1 MRTRAQKG
9 DDARDAAPSRITASA
24 AATRG
29 ERPFFALFLDCGI
42 GRRGKEKE
50 KKRQRTERQEQRK
63 KTQKKEEFKD
73 RCGTLSASREKKSE
87 AKERTMDEG
96 GAQHGTMAA
105 ASASA
110 IVDQG
115 DAIQPDSASTTAGVV
130 VVKGV
135 RYCRATGC
143 VLVPVAIDGVVVHAN
158 WAMSSAH
165 NIISP
170 AASKRI
176 AQARAGAPVGTC
188 ASTTRRP
195 RVADD
200 DRGDEGND
208 GGDND
213 DNDDNDN
220 DNDDDDNGTRADV
233 LAGASGDDARAPT
246 TTGPY
251 NARRAWPTV
260 CHAVG
265 SAYRP
270 RALSVGGADVRPRLG
285 APDIGIEFLCAD
297 SVRLSALSGV
307 QLAHRAAQA
316 HTSIVSAA
324 RPASGGAG
332 DGACNLLAR
341 LVDDG
346 VAARQSVMWDMR
358 AAPHRVGVAVGLAA
372 PVSDPNAALVR
383 LYAPDHPEVV
393 AAGDE
398 RITGLARAGALVRLL
413 GIEVAVT
420 PTSPTLRL
428 ALGGPGWA
436 VVDAGVR
443 ACYFDQET
451 RAAVIGALARAGPAP
466 WRSCSLWAR
475 GTVLASEAA
484 GVLDVP
490 ANQAPVLALV
500 LAGHDPV
507 RPVRLR
513 LGRDAYVHTSPP
525 HEVRFRWTN
534 PEDRVD
540 DGDGDARDDLA
551 FGVQYAQVDLAAW
564 MGHSPD
570 GTCLIGNCAF
580 DGRAALVDY
589 EANVLAVFAAGADE
603 R

>member
-1 MRTRAQKG
+1 
-9 DDARDAAPSRITASA
+9 
-24 AATRG
+24 
-29 ERPFFALFLDCGI
+29 
-42 GRRGKEKE
+42 
-50 KKRQRTERQEQRK
+50 
-63 KTQKKEEFKD
+63 
-73 RCGTLSASREKKSE
+73 
-87 AKERTMDEG
+87 MDEG
-96 GAQHGTMAA
+96 DVQHGTTTA
-105 ASASA
+105 ASAGASN

-115 DAIQPDSASTTAGVV
+115 NTAHSDSVSTTAGVV
-130 VVKGV
+130 VVRGA

-143 VLVPVAIDGVVVHAN
+143 VLAPVAIDGVVVHAN
-158 WAMSSAH
+158 WAMSSPY

-170 AASKRI
+170 AASKRV
-176 AQARAGAPVGTC
+176 AAARAGPPVDAC
-188 ASTTRRP
+188 VSTTRRP
-195 RVADD
+195 RAAD
-200 DRGDEGND
+200 D
-208 GGDND
+208 GGDD
-213 DNDDNDN
+213 G
-220 DNDDDDNGTRADV
+220 NDDDDGGGGDGTHAGV
-233 LAGASGDDARAPT
+233 LAAASGDDTRAP

-251 NARRAWPTV
+251 NARRAWPTL
-260 CHAVG
+260 CHAIG
-265 SAYRP
+265 TAYRP
-270 RALSVGGADVRPRLG
+270 RALSVGGADVRPR
-285 APDIGIEFLCAD
+285 PSESDVGIEFLCAD

-332 DGACNLLAR
+332 GGACNLLAR

-346 VAARQSVMWDMR
+346 AAARPSVMWDMR
-358 AAPHRVGVAVGLAA
+358 AAPHSVGVAVGLAA

-383 LYAPDHPEVV
+383 LYTPDHPEVV
-393 AAGDE
+393 AAADE

-413 GIEVAVT
+413 GVEVAVT

-451 RAAVIGALARAGPAP
+451 RAAVVGALARAGPAP
-466 WRSCSLWAR
+466 WRSCPLWAR

-490 ANQAPVLALV
+490 PDEAPVLALV
-500 LAGHDPV
+500 LAGHDPT

-540 DGDGDARDDLA
+540 DGHGGAHDDLA

-570 GTCLIGNCAF
+570 GACLIGNCAF

-589 EANVLAVFAAGADE
+589 EANVLAVFAAGADQ

>member
-1 MRTRAQKG
+1 M
-9 DDARDAAPSRITASA
+9 
-24 AATRG
+24 
-29 ERPFFALFLDCGI
+29 
-42 GRRGKEKE
+42 
-50 KKRQRTERQEQRK
+50 
-63 KTQKKEEFKD
+63 
-73 RCGTLSASREKKSE
+73 
-87 AKERTMDEG
+87 MDEG
-96 GAQHGTMAA
+96 GAQHGTTVAVDA
-105 ASASA
+105 GASNM
-110 IVDQG
+110 VDQG
-115 DAIQPDSASTTAGVV
+115 DVTPADSTNATTGVV
-130 VVKGV
+130 VVKGA

-143 VLVPVAIDGVVVHAN
+143 VLVPVTIDGVVVHAN
-158 WAMSSAH
+158 WTMSSPH

-170 AASKRI
+170 AASKRVV
-176 AQARAGAPVGTC
+176 GAVGAC
-188 ASTTRRP
+188 VSTTRQP
-195 RVADD
+195 RAAGDGGGGEG
-200 DRGDEGND
+200 DRGND
-208 GGDND
+208 D
-213 DNDDNDN
+213 DNDDRGGG
-220 DNDDDDNGTRADV
+220 NGTRADV
-233 LAGASGDDARAPT
+233 STGASGDDTRAPT
-246 TTGPY
+246 TGPS

-265 SAYRP
+265 TAYRP

-285 APDIGIEFLCAD
+285 APDVGIEFLCAD

-324 RPASGGAG
+324 RPVGGG
-332 DGACNLLAR
+332 GEEGGGACNLLAR
-341 LVDDG
+341 LVDG
-346 VAARQSVMWDMR
+346 RVAARPSVMWDMR
-358 AAPHRVGVAVGLAA
+358 AAPHAVGVAVGLAA

-398 RITGLARAGALVRLL
+398 RIAGLARAGALVRLL

-451 RAAVIGALARAGPAP
+451 RAAVVGALARAGPAP
-466 WRSCSLWAR
+466 WRSCPLWAR

-490 ANQAPVLALV
+490 ANEAPVLALV
-500 LAGHDPV
+500 LAGHDPM

-513 LGRDAYVHTSPP
+513 LGRGAYVHTSPP

-534 PEDRVD
+534 PEDRVN
-540 DGDGDARDDLA
+540 DGHGDDLA

-589 EANVLAVFAAGADE
+589 EANVLAVFAAGADG

>member
-1 MRTRAQKG
+1 
-9 DDARDAAPSRITASA
+9 
-24 AATRG
+24 
-29 ERPFFALFLDCGI
+29 
-42 GRRGKEKE
+42 
-50 KKRQRTERQEQRK
+50 
-63 KTQKKEEFKD
+63 
-73 RCGTLSASREKKSE
+73 
-87 AKERTMDEG
+87 MDEG
-96 GAQHGTMAA
+96 GAQHGTTAA
-105 ASASA
+105 ASAGA
-110 IVDQG
+110 PNTVDQG
-115 DAIQPDSASTTAGVV
+115 DAAQANDVSTAAGVV
-130 VVKGV
+130 VVQGA

-143 VLVPVAIDGVVVHAN
+143 VLAPVAIDGVVVHAN
-158 WAMSSAH
+158 WAMSSPY

-170 AASKRI
+170 AASKRV
-176 AQARAGAPVGTC
+176 GVPVNACT
-188 ASTTRRP
+188 STTRQP
-195 RVADD
+195 RAADD
-200 DRGDEGND
+200 GGDEDND
-208 GGDND
+208 GGGD
-213 DNDDNDN
+213 
-220 DNDDDDNGTRADV
+220 GSRGIHADV
-233 LAGASGDDARAPT
+233 SADASGDDTRAPT
-246 TTGPY
+246 TGAY

-265 SAYRP
+265 AAYRP

-285 APDIGIEFLCAD
+285 ESDVGIEFLCAD

-324 RPASGGAG
+324 RPASGGAVG
-332 DGACNLLAR
+332 GACNLLAR

-346 VAARQSVMWDMR
+346 TAARPSVMWDMR
-358 AAPHRVGVAVGLAA
+358 AAPHKVGIAVGLAA
-372 PVSDPNAALVR
+372 PVSDPSAALVR
-383 LYAPDHPEVV
+383 LYAPDHPDVV
-393 AAGDE
+393 AAADE

-436 VVDAGVR
+436 AVDAGVR

-451 RAAVIGALARAGPAP
+451 RAAVVGALARAGPAP

-490 ANQAPVLALV
+490 ANEAPVLALV

-540 DGDGDARDDLA
+540 DGHGDARDDLA

-570 GTCLIGNCAF
+570 GACLIGNCAF

-589 EANVLAVFAAGADE
+589 EANVLAVFAAGAGE